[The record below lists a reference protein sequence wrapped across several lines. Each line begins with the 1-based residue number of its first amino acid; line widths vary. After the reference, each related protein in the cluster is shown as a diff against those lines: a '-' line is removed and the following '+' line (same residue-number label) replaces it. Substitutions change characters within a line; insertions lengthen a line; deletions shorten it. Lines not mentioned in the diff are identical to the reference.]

1 MTITQNAWVE
11 IVTKYRACIKINK
24 KNDPNE
30 ASKDVLE
37 AEGIQLICDDVL
49 AELRNTPIA
58 QFFDENSNSLKKVTC
73 KRYIESFLKNVL
85 KTLHNTDV
93 DTYVISMDPFNA
105 RRIEKLATYLS
116 RQRPSKEGVP
126 EFLTKP
132 CGQRYYFED
141 DREMP
146 GTMDL
151 IFNTPE
157 AKAELYEYI
166 TEYLKSEYFRKD
178 VPENKCV
185 IFSGALRIN
194 RNGTTFAP
202 FHKDDA
208 ERLPPL
214 CVTKRSYSFLEDM
227 KSDHISE
234 GDVDVWRWVDRFPS
248 KSFRVKS
255 NDCDVLLI
263 GLLQMRHVIT
273 NNPDRKGWFVT
284 RRSIG
289 SVDISPEITQRK
301 ETLKMFKGIAYVTTL
316 EATGSID
323 EAYRA
328 SGGLVPTP
336 SLFASTLSSE
346 SSNSS
351 TSSTSS
357 TTQPSHLTDDFND
370 EDKELTANVPS
381 DGSRKRSRA
390 PNWAD
395 HHIDMFKIYKMI
407 ITEAYHLVEEHCL
420 PLNNPVETYVMC
432 LCLASDKHDYIKTK
446 LVSPKIGSHYI
457 WKALKPNLW
466 WIGDMVRVYK
476 SPSVSTSTDT
486 QQSNGNIHYYA
497 VDTGALKKLV
507 QCAYMEKAKESLGTS
522 KKNNTEEKLEK
533 ARKQKAEKM
542 FKDNVSEDSIQLIAA
557 QCAWVLQYWG
567 NGVFSNYEIVDGL
580 LTDEYKKSIYGYN
593 DRGWADC
600 VSHTELKIAP
610 PLPEDF

>member
-1 MTITQNAWVE
+1 MTITKSAWDE
-11 IVTKYRACIKINK
+11 IVAKYRSCIKINR
-24 KNDPNE
+24 KNDPNG

-37 AEGIQLICDDVL
+37 AEGIQLVCDDIL
-49 AELRNTPIA
+49 AELRNTPIV
-58 QFFDENSNSLKKVTC
+58 QYFDENSNSLKKVTC
-73 KRYIESFLKNVL
+73 KRFVESFLKNVL
-85 KTLHNTDV
+85 KTLHNTTV
-93 DTYVISMDPFNA
+93 DTYVICMDPFNA

-116 RQRPSKEGVP
+116 RQRPLKEGVP

-132 CGQRYYFED
+132 RGQKYYFED
-141 DREMP
+141 DCEMP

-166 TEYLKSEYFRKD
+166 TEYLKSEYFRND
-178 VPENKCV
+178 IPENKAV

-194 RNGTTFAP
+194 RSSDTFSS
-202 FHKDDA
+202 FHKEHV

-214 CVTKRSYSFLEDM
+214 YVAKSSHSFLEDM
-227 KSDHISE
+227 NSDHISE
-234 GDVDVWRWVDRFPS
+234 GDLDVWRWVDRFPS
-248 KSFRVKS
+248 KSFRIKS

-263 GLLQMRHVIT
+263 GLLQMRHVIA
-273 NNPDRKGWFVT
+273 NNPDRRGWFVT

-289 SVDISPEITQRK
+289 SLEISSEVTQRK

-316 EATGSID
+316 EATGSVD

-336 SLFASTLSSE
+336 SLFESILSSE
-346 SSNSS
+346 PS
-351 TSSTSS
+351 TSYAAQSS
-357 TTQPSHLTDDFND
+357 HAVDDFNNED
-370 EDKELTANVPS
+370 EELRVSVPS
-381 DGSRKRSRA
+381 DGSRKRSHA
-390 PNWAD
+390 PDWAD
-395 HHIDMFKIYKMI
+395 HHIDMFGIYKMI
-407 ITEAYHLVEEHCL
+407 IAEAYHLVEKHCL
-420 PLNNPVETYVMC
+420 PLQNPVETYVMC

-446 LVSPKIGSHYI
+446 LASPKIGSHYI

-476 SPSVSTSTDT
+476 SPSKSTSMDI
-486 QQSNGNIHYYA
+486 QQTVGKIHYYA
-497 VDTGALKKLV
+497 VDTGALKKLI
-507 QCAYMEKAKESLGTS
+507 QCAYMEKAKDSLGAS

-542 FKDNVSEDSIQLIAA
+542 FKDNLSEDSIQLVAA

-580 LTDEYKKSIYGYN
+580 LTDEHEKSIYGYN